1 MTSIYWLGFL
11 FYSVLVVGIGWWVW
25 WREKRQG
32 KVDDTQTYWAASRN
46 LGWVSVGLS
55 ISASMMSISW
65 SCVYGVQLFYWYGV
79 GAAWLLIIPWLL
91 TMLGFWV
98 LTPVFRKL
106 QAFSQPELLGQR
118 FGPRARQLL
127 APTLMVVFT
136 VWGGAEIYAAGL
148 TIAPFLNVEVPT
160 ALVLIAIVVGLY
172 SFTGGFE
179 AVVSTDK
186 IQFAL
191 VAFFITAMA
200 WIGGHTVIES
210 QGWQALWQAQQ
221 LAPRAE
227 TAVPAVFSPGVAII
241 LLTLF
246 AYLPGWLVETDVWIR
261 VQAARSTRE
270 ARRGIVLAGVN
281 AFIFVGI
288 LPLIIG
294 LAALVLYPPV
304 NGVIPERLQDGA
316 FIFGALMA
324 DFTPVWLNLLLGIG
338 LLAASMST
346 VDTCA
351 NVVALS
357 FSYDLV
363 EPGVRRKWPPHRLA
377 TMARWASVGA
387 IGLAL
392 IYALFTES
400 LWDIFYL
407 SSGLLTTT
415 VFIPVIAAFRKE
427 VHAHQVYAALI
438 SGLVATI
445 LFYFLEKNGWL
456 ASLQPAWMAETGL
469 GYIVY
474 AFLVAAMAFWV
485 ARFSVPSIK

>member
-1 MTSIYWLGFL
+1 MTHIYWLGFI
-11 FYSVLVVGIGWWVW
+11 FYSVLVIGIGWWVW

-32 KVDDTQTYWAASRN
+32 KTDDTQTYWAASRN
-46 LGWVSVGLS
+46 LGAGSVGLS

-65 SCVYGVQLFYWYGV
+65 SCVYGVQLFYWYGL

-91 TMLGFWV
+91 TMVGFWA
-98 LTPVFRKL
+98 LAPVFRRL
-106 QAFSQPELLGQR
+106 QVFSQPELLERR
-118 FGPRARQLL
+118 FGTRARQLL
-127 APTLMVVFT
+127 APTLMLVFT

-148 TIAPFLNVEVPT
+148 TIAPFLKIPLPAALFLI
-160 ALVLIAIVVGLY
+160 ALVVALY
-172 SFTGGFE
+172 SFTGGFG

-200 WIGGHTVIES
+200 WIGGQAVIRTE
-210 QGWQALWQAQQ
+210 GWNALWEAQQ
-221 LAPRAE
+221 MAPLAQ
-227 TAVPAVFSPGVAII
+227 TGVPALFSPGVAII
-241 LLTLF
+241 TLTLV

-261 VQAARSTRE
+261 IQAARSTRE
-270 ARRGIVLAGVN
+270 ARRGILLAGIN

-288 LPLIIG
+288 LPLFIG

-304 NGVIPERLQDGA
+304 NGAIPERLQDGA

-324 DFTPVWLNLLLGIG
+324 DFTPLWLNLLLSVG
-338 LLAASMST
+338 LLAAAMST

-357 FSYDLV
+357 FSYDLL
-363 EPGVRRKWPPHRLA
+363 EPVLRQKWHRHRLA

-387 IGLAL
+387 IALAML
-392 IYALFTES
+392 YALFTES

-415 VFIPVIAAFRKE
+415 VFIPVMAAFRK
-427 VHAHQVYAALI
+427 ATDARQVYAALI
-438 SGLVATI
+438 VGGFATI
-445 LFYFLEKNGWL
+445 LFYFLEKKGFLTWV
-456 ASLQPAWMAETGL
+456 QPAWLADTGL

-474 AFLVAAMAFWV
+474 AFLIAAVAFGVSRRKMTV
-485 ARFSVPSIK
+485 IK